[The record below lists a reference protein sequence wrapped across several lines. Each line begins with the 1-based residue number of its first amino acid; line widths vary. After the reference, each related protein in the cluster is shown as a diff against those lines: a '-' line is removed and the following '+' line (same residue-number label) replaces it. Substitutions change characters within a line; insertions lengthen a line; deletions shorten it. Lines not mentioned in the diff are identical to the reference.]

1 MPGERAL
8 MAFENAHALVVQIA
22 AYRHVPPL
30 PAVDDATAI
39 AGVLTDPSR
48 GGYPRE
54 NVRVLTD
61 DDATHTGL
69 VEALDALGRETDADS
84 TVFVYFSGHG
94 GRVGDGPSAGEYLL
108 PVDAVYPDDESLAA
122 SAVSGDQFTTSL
134 AAISARKVVVV
145 FDCCHAGGVG
155 RAKDVGTRPLEA
167 GLSDGYYER
176 LTAGRGRVIFAS
188 SRSTEYSYVPDG
200 ARLGLFTAHLLD
212 GLQGGAAGDDGYVRV
227 FDLFEYVQPRVTVAR
242 RDQHPVFKAELED
255 NFAVAAAA
263 PTPPPVDGDA
273 RFHHDAYVSYAAADS
288 GWVWD
293 TLVPSLE
300 RAGVRVAVSDDVAE
314 PGVARVVN
322 AERGIRRSQR
332 TVIVLTEAYLTDRM
346 AEFENVLAQT
356 MSVDEGRHRLI
367 PVKAAPYDGARLP
380 TRLSMLTGVDL
391 TRPERA
397 GRELDRLVRALQ
409 TPLSPTA

>member
-1 MPGERAL
+1 
-8 MAFENAHALVVQIA
+8 MAFENAHALVVQVA

-39 AGVLTDPSR
+39 AGVLTDPGR

-61 DDATHTGL
+61 GDATRAGL
-69 VEALDALGRETDADS
+69 VEALDALGRDTDADS

-94 GRVGDGPSAGEYLL
+94 GRIGDGPRAGEYLL
-108 PVDAVYPDDESLAA
+108 PVDAVYPDDAALAA
-122 SAVSGDQFTTSL
+122 SAVSGDQFTTAL
-134 AAISARKVVVV
+134 AAIPARKVVVV

-155 RAKDVGTRPLEA
+155 RAKDVGTRPLEV
-167 GLSDGYYER
+167 GLSDGYYDR

-255 NFAVAAAA
+255 NFAVAAGPTAA
-263 PTPPPVDGDA
+263 IAPPPAEADGE
-273 RFHHDAYVSYAAADS
+273 FHHDAYVSYAAADS
-288 GWVWD
+288 AWVWE

-332 TVIVLTEAYLTDRM
+332 TVVVLTEAYLTDRM
-346 AEFENVLAQT
+346 GEFENVLAQT

-367 PVKAAPYDGARLP
+367 PVKAAPYDPARLP
-380 TRLSMLTGVDL
+380 TRLSMLTAVDL
-391 TRPERA
+391 SRPERA
-397 GRELDRLVRALQ
+397 GRELDRLVRALR

>member
-1 MPGERAL
+1 
-8 MAFENAHALVVQIA
+8 MAFENAHALVVQVA

-39 AGVLTDPSR
+39 AGVLTDPVR
-48 GGYPRE
+48 GGYRRE
-54 NVRVLTD
+54 HVRVLTD
-61 DDATHTGL
+61 GDATRVGL
-69 VEALDALGRETDADS
+69 VEALAALGRETDDDS

-94 GRVGDGPSAGEYLL
+94 GRVEHGAWAGEYLL

-122 SAVSGDQFTTSL
+122 SAVSGDQFTTAL
-134 AAISARKVVVV
+134 AAMPARKVVVV

-155 RAKDVGTRPLEA
+155 RARDVGTRPLEV
-167 GLSDGYYER
+167 GLSDGYYDR
-176 LTAGRGRVIFAS
+176 LAAGRGRVIFAS

-200 ARLGLFTAHLLD
+200 ARLGLFTTHLLD

-255 NFAVAAAA
+255 NFAVAAGPAA
-263 PTPPPVDGDA
+263 KSSPSSAEADG

-288 GWVWD
+288 AWVWG
-293 TLVPSLE
+293 TLVPGLE
-300 RAGVRVAVSDDVAE
+300 QAGVRVAVSDDVAE

-332 TVIVLTEAYLTDRM
+332 TLIVLSEAYLSDRM

-367 PVKAAPYDGARLP
+367 PVKAAPYDAGRLP

-397 GRELDRLVRALQ
+397 GRELDRLVRALR
-409 TPLSPTA
+409 TPLPPTG

>member
-1 MPGERAL
+1 MAL
-8 MAFENAHALVVQIA
+8 DNAHALVAQVA

-39 AGVLTDPSR
+39 AGVLTDPQG
-48 GGYPRE
+48 GGYPPG

-61 DDATHTGL
+61 DDATRDAL
-69 VEALDALGRETDADS
+69 ISALDDLGRATDADS

-94 GRVGDGPSAGEYLL
+94 GRIEHGPRAGEYLL
-108 PVDAVYPDDESLAA
+108 PVDAVYPDDEALAT
-122 SAVSGDQFTTSL
+122 SALSGEQFT
-134 AAISARKVVVV
+134 AALGAIPARKVIVV

-155 RAKDVGTRPLEA
+155 RPKDVGSTPLEV
-167 GLSDGYYER
+167 GLSEGYYDR

-188 SRSTEYSYVPDG
+188 SRSTEYSYVPHG
-200 ARLGLFTAHLLD
+200 SHLGLFTAHLLD
-212 GLQGGAAGDDGYVRV
+212 GLGGGAAGDDGYVRV

-255 NFAVAAAA
+255 NFAVAARPPAA
-263 PTPPPVDGDA
+263 PTPAAGDGEV
-273 RFHHDAYVSYAAADS
+273 RHDVYVSYADADS
-288 GWVWD
+288 PWVWEV
-293 TLVPSLE
+293 LVRGLE

-322 AERGIRRSQR
+322 AERGIRQSRR
-332 TVIVLTEAYLTDRM
+332 TVVVLSEQYLDDRM

-356 MSVDEGRHRLI
+356 MGVDEGTHRLI
-367 PVKAAPYDGARLP
+367 PVKAAPFDPARLP
-380 TRLSMLTGVDL
+380 TRLSMLTAVDL

-397 GRELDRLVRALQ
+397 GRELDRLVRALR
-409 TPLSPTA
+409 PAV

>member
-1 MPGERAL
+1 MAL
-8 MAFENAHALVVQIA
+8 GNAHGLLVQVA
-22 AYRHVPPL
+22 AYRHVRPL
-30 PAVDDATAI
+30 PAVDDAAAI
-39 AGVLTDPSR
+39 AGVLTDPGR
-48 GGYPRE
+48 GGYPPG

-61 DDATHTGL
+61 GDATRASL
-69 VEALDALGRETDADS
+69 VEALDTLGRETDADS

-94 GRVGDGPSAGEYLL
+94 GRVEHGPWAGEYLL
-108 PVDAVYPDDESLAA
+108 PVDAVYPDDASLAA
-122 SAVSGDQFTTSL
+122 SAVSGDQFTAAL
-134 AAISARKVVVV
+134 AAIEARKVVVV

-155 RAKDVGTRPLEA
+155 RAKDVGARPLEA
-167 GLSDGYYER
+167 GLSDGYYDR

-188 SRSTEYSYVPDG
+188 SRSTEYSYVPG
-200 ARLGLFTAHLLD
+200 GSQLGLFTAHLLD
-212 GLQGGAAGDDGYVRV
+212 GLRGGAAGDDGYVRV

-255 NFAVAAAA
+255 NFAVAAGPAA
-263 PTPPPVDGDA
+263 TSPPAPSEGDGQF
-273 RFHHDAYVSYAAADS
+273 RHDAYVSYAAADS
-288 GWVWD
+288 AWVWG
-293 TLVPSLE
+293 TLVPGLE

-332 TVIVLTEAYLTDRM
+332 TVVVLTEAYLTDRM

-367 PVKAAPYDGARLP
+367 PVKAAPFDAARLP

-391 TRPERA
+391 SRPERA

-409 TPLSPTA
+409 TPLSTTA

>member
-1 MPGERAL
+1 MPFDN
-8 MAFENAHALVVQIA
+8 AFGLVVQIA

-39 AGVLTDPSR
+39 AGLLTDPGR
-48 GGYPRE
+48 GGYPPG
-54 NVRVLTD
+54 NVRVLVD
-61 DDATHTGL
+61 GDATRAGL
-69 VEALDALGRETDADS
+69 VGALDALGRETDTDS

-94 GRVGDGPSAGEYLL
+94 GRVEQGPWAGEYLL

-122 SAVSGDQFTTSL
+122 SAVSGDQFTAAL
-134 AAISARKVVVV
+134 AAVPARKVVVV

-155 RAKDVGTRPLEA
+155 RAKDVGTRPLEV
-167 GLSDGYYER
+167 GLSDGYYDR
-176 LTAGRGRVIFAS
+176 LAGGRGRVIFAS

-200 ARLGLFTAHLLD
+200 SHLGLFTTHLLD
-212 GLQGGAAGDDGYVRV
+212 GLRGGAAGDDGYVRV

-255 NFAVAAAA
+255 NFAVAAGPAA
-263 PTPPPVDGDA
+263 TAPPVADDGDG

-288 GWVWD
+288 AWVWE
-293 TLVPSLE
+293 TLVPGLE

-332 TVIVLTEAYLTDRM
+332 TVVVLSEAYLTDRM

-356 MSVDEGRHRLI
+356 MGVDEGRHRLI
-367 PVKAAPYDGARLP
+367 PVKAAPFDAARLP
-380 TRLSMLTGVDL
+380 TRLSMLTAVDL

-397 GRELDRLVRALQ
+397 GRELDRLVRALRPA
-409 TPLSPTA
+409 T